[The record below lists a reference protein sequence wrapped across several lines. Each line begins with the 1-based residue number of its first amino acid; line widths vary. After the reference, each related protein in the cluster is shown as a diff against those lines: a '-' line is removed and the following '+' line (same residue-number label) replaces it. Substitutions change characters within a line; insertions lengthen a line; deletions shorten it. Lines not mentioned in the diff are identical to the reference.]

1 MGLSIV
7 LSLLII
13 GICSEVL
20 GNGIGNRYFLEK
32 QRFLL
37 EILHHVHE
45 PLMNQQWRSLGEH
58 LVTDKEQYVVYNDH
72 MTEFYKAFNLGK
84 LLNHNVYYN
93 PLNADHFQQTLG
105 LYHFFYN
112 TRDWYTL
119 WQNICWARVHLNPGI
134 FVQALTQVILK
145 REDYQA
151 LIMPKVY
158 ELWPETYHDDIT
170 LAKARNFNFANWVR
184 YENTSDIEE
193 IHPQKMEPSSLEGD
207 LRNSLEWFQAM
218 ADVNILRM
226 HQQKGENK
234 LQHLLEDI
242 GWQSYWYNL
251 NMGIALTA
259 EKSDQLQEWCYYQLS
274 QILARY
280 KMERYAQKLSYKQ
293 LKPARNI
300 QKHNHRFKES
310 SLKTTQIIMD
320 YLDEFEAKVSD
331 AISFR
336 SLQLTNGSNIDLAE
350 NENWLTGLRELF
362 PYDWTQL
369 TIEEPMQPEL
379 LLDIRTSLRSEDFYY
394 YAERFLHSYRWYR
407 TVFQPP
413 NQKAFIP
420 SDLRIDDVQISPLIT
435 YDQPV
440 DVDLSNILHARHFY
454 LAGQFVWPFTL
465 QQRQF
470 RLQHQ
475 DFNYSL
481 QVSSNKT
488 QSTIF
493 RIFLTTPGQGS
504 LQREPFYQLD
514 SFLTVIYPGVNR
526 ITRNS
531 KEFGGLI
538 GDHISYT
545 ELHQFVKLA
554 EREEYDFP
562 LNIST
567 SNCGFPR
574 RLLLPRGGSG
584 NPLKIRLLIVATVY
598 DFKARQGNEL
608 NCDFTKGISRWD
620 DLPLAYP
627 FERILE
633 DDNQAVETSGDHVYW
648 KDVNILHE
656 NYQP

>member
-1 MGLSIV
+1 
-7 LSLLII
+7 
-13 GICSEVL
+13 
-20 GNGIGNRYFLEK
+20 
-32 QRFLL
+32 
-37 EILHHVHE
+37 
-45 PLMNQQWRSLGEH
+45 MNQQWRSLGEH

-72 MTEFYKAFNLGK
+72 MTGFYKAFNLGK
-84 LLNHNVYYN
+84 LLNRNEYYN
-93 PLNADHFQQTLG
+93 PLNADHYQQTLG

-112 TRDWYTL
+112 ARDWYTL
-119 WQNICWARVHLNPGI
+119 WQNICWARVHLNPRI
-134 FVQALTQVILK
+134 FVQALTQIILK

-151 LIMPKVY
+151 LIMPKIY

-170 LAKARNFNFANWVR
+170 VRKARNFNFANWIR
-184 YENTSDIEE
+184 YENISDIEE
-193 IHPQKMEPSSLEGD
+193 IYPQKMEPSSLEGG

-218 ADVNILRM
+218 GDVNILRM
-226 HQQKGENK
+226 KQQKRKNK

-251 NMGIALTA
+251 NMGIVLTT

-280 KMERYAQKLSYKQ
+280 KLERYGQKLSYTK
-293 LKPARNI
+293 LTPVRNI
-300 QKHNHRFKES
+300 QKKNRSFKES
-310 SLKTTQIIMD
+310 SSKTTQIIME
-320 YLDEFEAKVSD
+320 YLKEFEERVGD

-336 SLQLTNGSNIDLAE
+336 SFQLSNGSYINLEEKD
-350 NENWLTGLRELF
+350 NWLIGLGELF
-362 PYDWTQL
+362 PYDWTKL
-369 TIEEPMQPEL
+369 TTEEHMQPEL

-394 YAERFLHSYRWYR
+394 YAERVLQSYRWYR
-407 TVFQPP
+407 QVFQPP
-413 NQKAFIP
+413 NQKMFIP
-420 SDLRIDDVQISPLIT
+420 SDLRIDDLQISPLIT

-470 RLQHQ
+470 RLQHK
-475 DFNYSL
+475 DFHYSL

-504 LQREPFYQLD
+504 ILREPFYQLD
-514 SFLTVIYPGVNR
+514 SFLTVIYPGLNR
-526 ITRNS
+526 ITRKS

-574 RLLLPRGGSG
+574 RLILPRGGSG
-584 NPLKIRLLIVATVY
+584 NPLKIRLLIMATVY
-598 DFKARQGNEL
+598 DFKARQGDEL
-608 NCDFTKGISRWD
+608 NCDFSKGISRWD
-620 DLPLAYP
+620 ELPLAYP

-633 DDNQAVETSGDHVYW
+633 DDTQAVEISGDHVYW

-656 NYQP
+656 DYQA